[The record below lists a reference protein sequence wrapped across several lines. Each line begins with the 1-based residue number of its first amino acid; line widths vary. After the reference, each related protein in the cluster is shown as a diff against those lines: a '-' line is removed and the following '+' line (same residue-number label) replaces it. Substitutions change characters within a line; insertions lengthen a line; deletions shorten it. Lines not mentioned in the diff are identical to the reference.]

1 MNAPNSQK
9 IKEAF
14 VQVAEAEL
22 AIREAKQNLSDLFGM
37 SEEVEASRFVVE
49 NVDRLTAPSD
59 DARDVVFARLNTA
72 QDRLTEAVR
81 EGALV
86 NARAELKKAYKD
98 VEAAFIEL
106 K

>member
-14 VQVAEAEL
+14 VKVAEAEL
-22 AIREAKQNLSDLFGM
+22 LLKEAKQNLSNLFAM

-49 NVDRLTAPSD
+49 HVDRIAPPSD
-59 DARDVVFARLNTA
+59 DNRDVVFARLNAA
-72 QDRLTEAVR
+72 QERLTEAFR
-81 EGALV
+81 SGALV
-86 NARAELKKAYKD
+86 NARAELSEAYKGI
-98 VEAAFIEL
+98 EQAYIEL